1 MGEFSLTAW
10 GLILVAALSGLLLL
24 RWRPWHHAGEVF
36 RRWRPR
42 RRTTASIDVEPRK
55 PLQTLM
61 ESGLY
66 WGVRI
71 HTPPDSV
78 CCSAIL
84 MHENRAYPLE
94 QAPALPV
101 AGCDATR
108 CLCTYRGLLERRG
121 PTPRRR
127 MPDRRH
133 TLRFGSPR
141 DRRSLPDRRKAG
153 QAWAQPV

>member
-1 MGEFSLTAW
+1 MPDLNQTEW
-10 GLILVAALSGLLLL
+10 GLILLALLGGLLLA
-24 RWRPWHHAGEVF
+24 RWRPWRRAGGAF
-36 RRWRPR
+36 RRRHP
-42 RRTTASIDVEPRK
+42 AVPIESEPRK
-55 PLQTLM
+55 PLQTLL

-78 CCSAIL
+78 CCNAVL
-84 MHENRAYPLE
+84 RHENRAYPLGR
-94 QAPALPV
+94 APTLPV
-101 AGCDATR
+101 PGCDAAR

-133 TLRFGSPR
+133 ALRFGSTR
-141 DRRSLPDRRKAG
+141 DRRSPPDRRKSG